1 MERSIKKRYW
11 LVFGIIAIILVIDQI
26 VKVMVKTHMQ
36 IGEDI
41 PLIGEWCRL
50 HFVEN
55 EGMAFGMA
63 FGGSWGKLMLSIFR
77 IVASGVILW
86 LLLRMVKN
94 KSRLLPLVSV
104 SLIFVGAVGNL
115 VDSCFYGLIF
125 NESYY
130 HVATLFPPEG
140 GYAPFLHGRVVDM
153 FYFPLI
159 STEWP
164 QWMPIVGGRHFEFFN
179 AIFNVADSAITI
191 GVILL
196 IVDQL
201 FVAPPEKKKESMQ
214 QGHSKENKEEK
225 ESEEKG
231 GCAMREDVAVP
242 ETVSAERLKGENMA
256 QK

>member
-1 MERSIKKRYW
+1 MNKETKQRYW
-11 LVFGIIAIILVIDQI
+11 LCFSIIGAVLVIDQI
-26 VKVMVKTHMQ
+26 VKILVKTRMQ

-63 FGGSWGKLMLSIFR
+63 FGGKIGKLLLSLFR
-77 IVASGVILW
+77 LIASGLIMWYLV
-86 LLLRMVKN
+86 
-94 KSRLLPLVSV
+94 RLIKRNERIITLVSL

-130 HVATLFPPEG
+130 NLATMFPPEG
-140 GYAPFLHGRVVDM
+140 GYAPFLFGRVVDM
-153 FYFPLI
+153 FYFPLF
-159 STEWP
+159 EFDWP
-164 QWMPIVGGRHFEFFN
+164 SWMPFCGGKHFEFFN

-196 IVDQL
+196 IIDVL
-201 FVAPPEKKKESMQ
+201 FIHEEMPKLMNSEEPKA
-214 QGHSKENKEEK
+214 EK
-225 ESEEKG
+225 E
-231 GCAMREDVAVP
+231 A
-242 ETVSAERLKGENMA
+242 
-256 QK
+256 